1 MLKIRFIAALL
12 LLAGLGI
19 GYYDYTKNIAPADQ
33 PPSLFK
39 LGLDLSGGVY
49 LEYLVD
55 VSSIPK
61 EEVTDNMAALRDLI
75 EARVNMFGV
84 SEPLVQT
91 KLSGIFG
98 GKQEQRLVVQI
109 PGITD
114 VEKAKTAIGKIPVLE
129 FKEYLPD
136 NQVKAIIAA
145 RQEKEAALKA
155 GKPYINPL
163 ADESTEVVKL
173 SGKNLTHAEL
183 EFDGSNKISGGKPVV
198 ALQFDEEGAKL
209 FAELTKN
216 NAGRTIP
223 IYVDGIQVSNP
234 SVATEYAKTGITGGK
249 AIISG
254 KFTVQE
260 AKDLAGRLNAGA
272 LPVDKL
278 ELVESQ
284 VIGAT
289 LGEQAVHAGI
299 KAGIFGLIMIAL
311 FLVFWYRLPGII
323 AVISLGTYVAIILGI
338 FKLMPVTLTAAG
350 IAGFILSMGMAVDAN
365 ILIFER
371 MKEELKNGRTL
382 KDAINEGFSRAWPS
396 IRDGNLSSLIT
407 TVILYWFGSSLVQGF
422 ALTFGIGVL
431 VSLFSALVLS
441 RTFLRTVAPTKIHR
455 FGKVLF
461 GSGIHF

>member
-1 MLKIRFIAALL
+1 MLKIRFIAVLL

-19 GYYDYTKNIAPADQ
+19 GYYDYTKNIAPDGQ
-33 PPSLFK
+33 PPAPFK

-55 VSSIPK
+55 VSSIP
-61 EEVTDNMAALRDLI
+61 EAEVTDNMATLRDLI
-75 EARVNMFGV
+75 EDRVNVFGV

-91 KLSGIFG
+91 KLSGVFG

-109 PGITD
+109 PGVTD
-114 VEKAKTAIGKIPVLE
+114 VEKARQAIGRIPVLE

-136 NQVKAIIAA
+136 DQIKAILEAKK
-145 RQEKEAALKA
+145 EKLQALKD
-155 GKPYINPL
+155 GKEYTNPL
-163 ADESTEVVKL
+163 ADMPTEVVKL

-183 EFDGSNKISGGKPVV
+183 QFDGSNQISGGKPIV
-198 ALQFDEEGAKL
+198 ALQFDEEGAEL

-216 NAGRTIP
+216 NAGRSIP
-223 IYVDGIQVSNP
+223 IFVDGIMISDPTVDL
-234 SVATEYAKTGITGGK
+234 EYAKTGITGGK
-249 AIISG
+249 AVISG
-254 KFTVQE
+254 KFTVKE

-272 LPVDKL
+272 LPVDKMT
-278 ELVESQ
+278 EVESQ

-289 LGEQAVHAGI
+289 LGEQAVRAGVQ
-299 KAGIFGLIMIAL
+299 AGIFGLIMIAL
-311 FLVFWYRLPGII
+311 FLILWYRLPGII
-323 AVISLGTYVAIILGI
+323 AVTSLGIYVVIILAI

-371 MKEELKNGRTL
+371 MKEELKAGRVL
-382 KDAINEGFSRAWPS
+382 KDAIEEGFKRAWPS

-407 TVILYWFGSSLVQGF
+407 TIILFWFGSSLVQGF
-422 ALTFGIGVL
+422 ALTFGVGVL
-431 VSLFSALVLS
+431 VSLFSAIILS
-441 RTFLRTVAPTKIHR
+441 RTFLRSIAPTKIR
-455 FGKVLF
+455 GFGKVLF